1 MASSGHAVA
10 HFPGRMQPKQC
21 YHSLIPQAP
30 RMGLG
35 EGKISNLRVKVMAW
49 TSPVFEEV
57 VLCCEINSYVSAQL

>member
-1 MASSGHAVA
+1 MASSGHAGA

-21 YHSLIPQAP
+21 YDSLIPKRRAW
-30 RMGLG
+30 GLG